1 MQQMVPT
8 YVDLSADSMIS
19 LAQQKTFLAIELQR
33 CNSKW

>member
-1 MQQMVPT
+1 MQQMVST

-19 LAQQKTFLAIELQR
+19 LAQQKTFLAVELQR

>member
-19 LAQQKTFLAIELQR
+19 LAQQKTFLAVELQR

>member
-8 YVDLSADSMIS
+8 YVYLSADSLTS
-19 LAQQKTFLAIELQR
+19 LAQQKTFLAVELQR